1 MSENI
6 ESVIN
11 DDILDFMMDNDIEGL
26 KKNIHKFDL
35 NAELDRD
42 DTALGSVLH
51 HAIYN
56 LEFEKIL
63 DILLE
68 AGADINRQNEKNG
81 QTPLHI
87 AIEMESY
94 YTIKYLLN
102 KGADYS
108 IQNKFR
114 KTPKEYALQAND
126 HKAVNI
132 IEFFDEYI
140 LVDEVVMRS
149 YHEIP
154 IEEIMRKSIWYNNI
168 TETNVE
174 RLLAWGVNK
183 DISFFG
189 STLHTMVALCNYYTE
204 IDFLID
210 NGANVNHL
218 SENKGN
224 TPLHL
229 AVQMDD
235 YGITEHLLS
244 EKGANPFIGDKY
256 DSTSIDYSKSKSS
269 SIKNMINEKIIKM
282 AQARYFEKMGEVA
295 E

>member
-11 DDILDFMMDNDIEGL
+11 DDILDFIMDDNIEGL

-42 DTALGSVLH
+42 DTHLGSVLH

-56 LEFEKIL
+56 FESEEIL
-63 DILLE
+63 DILLN
-68 AGADINRQNEKNG
+68 AGANINRRNEKNG
-81 QTPLHI
+81 QTSLHI
-87 AIEMESY
+87 AIGMERY

-108 IQNKFR
+108 IQDKFR
-114 KTPKEYALQAND
+114 KTPKEYALQVNN

-154 IEEIMRKSIWYNNI
+154 IEEIMRKSIWNNNI
-168 TETNVE
+168 TETDFE

-189 STLHTMVALCNYYTE
+189 STLHTMVAVGNFYTE

-210 NGANVNHL
+210 NGADVNHL
-218 SENKGN
+218 SENEGN

-244 EKGANPFIGDKY
+244 EKGANPFIEDKY
-256 DSTSIDYSKSKSS
+256 DNTSIDYASRKSS
-269 SIKNMINEKIIKM
+269 SIKNIINEKILKIAKDK
-282 AQARYFEKMGEVA
+282 YFE
-295 E
+295 